1 MSNFRPQRFVIAL
14 FALVFG
20 VGAIHVGVTMGAD
33 LTFIHSGPRIRFAA
47 SSLSSSSS
55 VSVSSS
61 IASVV
66 RSGSVSSGVAS
77 STVSSQASSDDFYLG
92 KFDPPAAVRKPPN
105 QRGPY
110 LSAPAVGKA
119 GFLDYTFEQMD
130 SFKSNAFVMDVKGS
144 NVYFDANAPLARE
157 LGLVKPK
164 YDIREVLDRAHAKG
178 YYVIGRFIALKDPLF
193 SSLNSKAQIRHP
205 KTNVSVGSVWVDGS
219 HATTLEYNEQILRS
233 LVASGIDEVNL
244 DYIRYPTEYGQWQIG
259 LTGAEK
265 ADRIEQFIKMARR
278 VIDEVHPQ
286 TKLGISSYAILG
298 WNFKV
303 NLEPLGQD
311 VVRFAPYLD
320 VISPMAYPST
330 FSRNAY
336 WDPKVNKSS
345 RAYYL
350 VWKTLDGYKKLLG
363 EEHAWKLRPWIQ
375 AYYMT
380 STEIR
385 DEIDAV
391 YDSGACGFTFWN
403 ANANFGP
410 AYGALKQRTNIPE
423 RCL

>member
-1 MSNFRPQRFVIAL
+1 MSRTRTTMIVL
-14 FALVFG
+14 SLVAG
-20 VGAIHVGVTMGAD
+20 VAVVHVGVSSSAD
-33 LTFIHSGPRIRFAA
+33 LTFLRSGPRVRMVTST
-47 SSLSSSSS
+47 SSA
-55 VSVSSS
+55 VSSS
-61 IASVV
+61 LPHTAP
-66 RSGSVSSGVAS
+66 AEPA
-77 STVSSQASSDDFYLG
+77 QASSASSEEFYLG
-92 KFDPPAAVRKPPN
+92 QFDPPAPVRRIPN

-110 LSAPAVGKA
+110 LSAPAVGKD
-119 GFLDYTFEQMD
+119 GFLEYTFGQMEATR
-130 SFKSNAFVMDVKGS
+130 SNAFVMDVKGS
-144 NVYFDANAPLARE
+144 NVYFDADAAMARE
-157 LGLVKPK
+157 LTLIRPK
-164 YDIREVLDRAHAKG
+164 YDIHDVIRLAHERG

-193 SSLNSKAQIRHP
+193 SSLNPKAQIRHP
-205 KTNVSVGSVWVDGS
+205 RSNVSVGPVWVDGS
-219 HATTLEYNEQILRS
+219 HPTTLEYNEQILRA
-233 LVASGIDEVNL
+233 LVATGIDEVNL

-259 LTGAEK
+259 LTGSEK
-265 ADRIEQFIKMARR
+265 ADRVEAFIKMARR

-336 WDPKVNKSS
+336 WDPKVHKQS

-350 VWKTLDGYKKLLG
+350 VWKTLDGYKKILG

-391 YDSGACGFTFWN
+391 YDAGLCGFTLWN
-403 ANANFGP
+403 ANANFAP
-410 AYGALKQRTNIPE
+410 AYAAMKQRMDIPE